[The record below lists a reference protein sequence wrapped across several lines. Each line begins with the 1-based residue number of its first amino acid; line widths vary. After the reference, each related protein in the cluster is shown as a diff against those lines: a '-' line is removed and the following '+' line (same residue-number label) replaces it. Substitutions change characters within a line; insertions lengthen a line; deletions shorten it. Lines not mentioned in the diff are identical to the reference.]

1 MKKKKVH
8 TDVKEAREF
17 AREID
22 LERETEFDE
31 VMKNTKNARKLKRI
45 AKEKGKKAIK
55 SNDYCSSQNDYCLEV
70 KTVTWPIPTSKPK
83 N

>member
-17 AREID
+17 ARKID

-31 VMKNTKNARKLKRI
+31 EMKNTKNARKLKRI
-45 AKEKGKKAIK
+45 AKEKEKKAIK
-55 SNDYCSSQNDYCLEV
+55 SNDYCLEV
-70 KTVTWPIPTSKPK
+70 KTVTWPIPTLKPK